1 MTDYQPTLEDRT
13 EDKERVRVNLSK
25 SSYLSI
31 LFAVEG
37 VAKELV
43 GDLTVIVGTKEAEH
57 KLEAINDLAVSI
69 AEFALNH
76 TEYKSK

>member
-1 MTDYQPTLEDRT
+1 MTDYQPTLEDRV
-13 EDKERVRVNLSK
+13 DDRERVKINVSK

-43 GDLTVIVGTKEAEH
+43 SDLVVIVGAKEAEH
-57 KLEAINDLAVSI
+57 KLEAINDLTVSL